1 MHVIDEYAD
10 KPLIVQY
17 VEQEN
22 SLSLDCEVKVMPI
35 KFADDI
41 IKEIINRGEI
51 SVKNNCVTGEEFE
64 KWLRREKEVN
74 GNTYLIDEKQKL
86 Q

>member
-1 MHVIDEYAD
+1 MKIM
-10 KPLIVQY
+10 
-17 VEQEN
+17 
-22 SLSLDCEVKVMPI
+22 SI

-74 GNTYLIDEKQKL
+74 GNTYLINEKKETTVKL
-86 Q
+86 RFLLIINGEYSSRNN